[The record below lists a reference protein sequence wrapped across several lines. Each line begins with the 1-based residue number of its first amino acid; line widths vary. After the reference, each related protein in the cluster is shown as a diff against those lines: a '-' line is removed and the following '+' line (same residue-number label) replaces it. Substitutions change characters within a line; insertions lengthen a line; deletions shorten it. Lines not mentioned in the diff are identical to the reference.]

1 MAMKF
6 VSDAE
11 VNRHLSLPRLIEAM
25 AQTLMDVSAGRV
37 IQPPRAV
44 HDVPQAQSEAGLLF
58 VKPVITPHAIVTKLI
73 TQMPANATRGLPTML
88 ATLVVMNR
96 ETGALEGVLEATAL
110 TNLRTA
116 AVSAVAVRAFT
127 AATPNAPLTVAFIG
141 SGALARTHAQ
151 AIRAVRNVRA
161 LRVWSPNAANA
172 RACAR
177 DVEGIATESAEAAV
191 RGADVIVTVT
201 LSATPVVRGAWL
213 KQGALVCAVGA
224 PRPTWRELDDEA
236 MHAGIVIGDSYHSAR
251 NEAGDV
257 LLSGAKVV
265 AEMGEVLSGRYKVPP
280 NTTVIFKA
288 LGLAA
293 EDAAAARLV
302 LEAMRDS
309 PLPRGEG
316 AEGG

>member
-1 MAMKF
+1 MLQF

-11 VNRHLSLPRLIEAM
+11 VIQHLDMPRLIDAM

-44 HDVPQAQSEAGLLF
+44 HEVPHANADTGLLF

-73 TQMPANATRGLPTML
+73 TQMPANAARGLPTML
-88 ATLVVMNR
+88 ATLIVMNR
-96 ETGALEGVLEATAL
+96 ETGAVEGVLEATAL

-116 AVSAVAVRAFT
+116 AVSAVAVRALVENK
-127 AATPNAPLTVAFIG
+127 PIVVALIG
-141 SGALARTHAQ
+141 SGALAHTHAQ
-151 AIRAVRNVRA
+151 AIRAVRSVRE

-172 RACAR
+172 GACAR
-177 DVEGIATESAEAAV
+177 AISGVSMESAEDAV
-191 RGADVIVTVT
+191 RGADVVVTVT
-201 LSATPVVRGAWL
+201 LAAEPVVRGAWL
-213 KQGALVCAVGA
+213 KPGALVCAVGA

-236 MHAGIVIGDSYHSAR
+236 MHAGIVIGDSFHSAR

-265 AEMGEVLSGRYKVPP
+265 AEMGEVLSGAYNVPP

-302 LEAMRDS
+302 LAAMRDS
-309 PLPRGEG
+309 PLPAGDR
-316 AEGG
+316 

>member
-1 MAMKF
+1 LEQYLLKKTIQF

-11 VNRHLSLPRLIEAM
+11 VIQHLNMPRLIDAM
-25 AQTLMDVSAGRV
+25 AHTLMDVSAGRV

-44 HDVPQAQSEAGLLF
+44 HEVPHANADTGLLF
-58 VKPVITPHAIVTKLI
+58 VKPVITAHAIVTKLI
-73 TQMPANATRGLPTML
+73 TQMPANSTRGLPTMM
-88 ATLVVMNR
+88 ATLIVMNR
-96 ETGALEGVLEATAL
+96 ETGAVEGVMDATAL

-116 AVSAVAVRAFT
+116 AVSAVAVRA
-127 AATPNAPLTVAFIG
+127 LVADQPIVVALIG

-151 AIRAVRNVRA
+151 AIRAVRSVRE

-177 DVEGIATESAEAAV
+177 DVQGIAMESAEAAV
-191 RGADVIVTVT
+191 RDADVIVTVT
-201 LSATPVVRGAWL
+201 LASAPVVRGAWL

-224 PRPTWRELDDEA
+224 PRPTWRELDDAA
-236 MHAGIVIGDSYHSAR
+236 MHAGIVIGDSFHSAR

-265 AEMGEVLSGRYKVPP
+265 AEMGEVLSGAYVVPA

-302 LEAMRDS
+302 LEAMK
-309 PLPRGEG
+309 EG
-316 AEGG
+316 K